1 MIFFLFFQI
10 EYQAMTRV
18 HRDSLQEL
26 VTYINIPRQ
35 KLQYISA
42 GNDFRARYEIQLTLY
57 DKTNRQLT
65 GDYWRRQVSEGEEAA
80 GIADSVK
87 LHIPADGDYFVLR
100 ILDLHAGE
108 IFTASQ
114 KLAQARNLAGIHYTV
129 KNDTM
134 YLRFTVLNQHGNIDS
149 IAAAI
154 EDLRSTTKARRG
166 THAESLMF
174 YVGGLPIDDY
184 ELKLFIYAEQRK
196 IDESIVPVKV
206 TRPFYLDEKTWS
218 LKVDQLQYIATPS
231 EMKVLKQSEVSTR
244 DSLWTAF
251 WKNLDPTP
259 NTAYNEKEVEYF
271 ERIAYAE
278 KNFSG
283 GDRGWRSDR
292 ARIFVKHGSP
302 DEIQRYPYE
311 IDSFPY
317 EVWLYYRD
325 NLRFIFVDRH
335 GFGQYVLA
343 NPTGSGVR

>member
-1 MIFFLFFQI
+1 MIFFLFFQV

-18 HRDSLQEL
+18 HHDSLQEL
-26 VTYINIPRQ
+26 VMYIKIPRQ
-35 KLQYISA
+35 KLQYIS
-42 GNDFRARYEIQLTLY
+42 GENEFRARYEIQLTVY

-65 GDYWRRQVSEGEEAA
+65 GDYWRRQIDEVEEAA
-80 GIADSVK
+80 GIEDSVK
-87 LHIPADGDYFVLR
+87 INIPAGGDYFVLR

-108 IFTASQ
+108 IFAASQ
-114 KLAQARNLAGIHYTV
+114 KLAQATNLAGIHYAV

-134 YLRFTVLNQHGNIDS
+134 YLRFTVLNRHGNIDS

-154 EDLRSTTKARRG
+154 ENLRGTTKARRG
-166 THAESLMF
+166 AHAESLMF
-174 YVGGLPIDDY
+174 YVGELPIADY
-184 ELKLFIYAEQRK
+184 ELRISVYAAQGK
-196 IDESIVPVKV
+196 IDESLIPVRV
-206 TRPFYLDEKTWS
+206 TRPFYLDEETWS

-231 EMKVLKQSEVSTR
+231 EMKTLKQAEISNR

-251 WKNLDPTP
+251 WGKLDPTP
-259 NTAYNEKEVEYF
+259 STAYNEKEIEYF

-292 ARIFVKHGSP
+292 GRVFVRHGSP

-311 IDSFPY
+311 INSFPY
-317 EVWLYYRD
+317 EVWFYYRD

-335 GFGQYVLA
+335 GFGQYVLV
-343 NPTGSGVR
+343 NPTGPGVR